1 MLTLRRWVLIMLV
14 VMLQPGCSAIKLAYN
29 QTPDLTYWWLDSYF
43 DFNEQQTPK
52 ARDALAKLLVW
63 HRSSELPKVVSLLQ
77 KAQGLVV
84 NNVSNAQACEL
95 YDEARVMYVAII
107 DRALPAAAELAPAL
121 TAEQLAHMQRKFQK
135 INDEYTRDYIAS
147 SAAERS
153 AKRLKSAINRSEMVY
168 GKLEAAQTAA
178 IERAIAASSFDPA
191 FGLKERQQRQKEAL
205 EMLTNLTASKA
216 SPVAAQKALSAYLAR
231 SLSSSDPAYRAYAD
245 KMVRESCESFA
256 AVHAT
261 TTPAQRANAVQTLK
275 GYEQDMRTLASQ
287 N

>member
-1 MLTLRRWVLIMLV
+1 MLV

-63 HRSSELPKVVSLLQ
+63 HRSSELPKVASLLQ

-84 NNVSNAQACEL
+84 GDMTNAQACEL
-95 YDEARVMYVAII
+95 YDEARVMYVALV
-107 DRALPAAAELAPAL
+107 DRALPAAAELAPTLA
-121 TAEQLAHMQRKFQK
+121 AEQLAHMQRKFEK
-135 INDEYTRDYIAS
+135 INDEYSRDFITS
-147 SAAERS
+147 SAAERN

-168 GKLEAAQTAA
+168 GTLEVAQKAA

-191 FGLKERQQRQKEAL
+191 IGLKERQQRQKEAL
-205 EMLTNLTASKA
+205 ELLTNLTASKA
-216 SPVAAQKALSAYLAR
+216 NPATAQAALRAYLTR
-231 SLSSSDPAYRAYAD
+231 SLSSTDPAYRAYAD
-245 KMVRESCESFA
+245 KMVKESCQSFA

-261 TTPAQRANAVQTLK
+261 TTLAQRANAVQTLK
-275 GYEQDMRTLASQ
+275 GYERDMRTLAAQ